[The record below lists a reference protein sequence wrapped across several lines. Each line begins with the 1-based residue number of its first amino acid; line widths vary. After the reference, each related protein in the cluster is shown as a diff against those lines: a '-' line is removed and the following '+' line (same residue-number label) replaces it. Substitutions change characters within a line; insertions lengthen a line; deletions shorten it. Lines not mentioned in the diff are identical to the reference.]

1 MEALSKIIISFEHQ
15 KCYHHFCPKCLQS
28 LLHCINHYNYH
39 IGIVFTY
46 CFFFI
51 IIIIIFRRTGL
62 PLTGMLHSMPIS
74 RHFSM
79 SETRSAAVS
88 PLASPTTSTDSGH
101 PSPDSSQG
109 GKMLLTDSDIR
120 SDGSEV
126 SPPSSSNSQDA
137 DGRLASER
145 LMPGINNPFV
155 NAHRID
161 RKRAAT
167 FMDAMRADD
176 KDSTRKRSRSL
187 ADASELFLRDGKDPR
202 SLFFRNNLPT
212 VPEIKVE
219 NGKKKEECTQSS
231 DVSTR
236 RLLNNH
242 DSRLDAAQGLV
253 NLGNMASQF
262 PGLCAFPPEFMYPD
276 VMFPRVDMLHDLQH
290 LRNPFDIHNPY
301 CLGSDPYTAALA
313 MRRWLNN
320 PDMFRSPLN
329 PLLAAQSGLLSPAER
344 LRFLKF
350 PFGYPSPFTSPSSFD
365 LGAAAAAA
373 GLTERNLPEYT
384 LRSLYQNGLVPD
396 MARNNAS
403 KETEQK
409 HTPSTEK
416 QARQGSCSPPSKTAS
431 PENVKE
437 NVVDNGKEKGD
448 DSVVDEFFEE
458 KKKPA
463 KDNNAAEEEDD
474 EEEKV
479 DVVGGVKPTSVLR
492 QTFAGIQEEFNSRLE
507 NLNKSFAR
515 SLDQNMTC
523 P

>member
-1 MEALSKIIISFEHQ
+1 
-15 KCYHHFCPKCLQS
+15 
-28 LLHCINHYNYH
+28 
-39 IGIVFTY
+39 
-46 CFFFI
+46 
-51 IIIIIFRRTGL
+51 
-62 PLTGMLHSMPIS
+62 MLHSMPIS

-79 SETRSAAVS
+79 SENRSAAVS

-109 GKMLLTDSDIR
+109 GKMLLTDSDVR

-126 SPPSSSNSQDA
+126 SPPSSSNSQDVE
-137 DGRLASER
+137 GRPASER
-145 LMPGINNPFV
+145 LMSGINNPFV
-155 NAHRID
+155 NPHRID
-161 RKRAAT
+161 RKRAAA
-167 FMDAMRADD
+167 FMDSMMAED
-176 KDSTRKRSRSL
+176 KDPTRKRSRSL
-187 ADASELFLRDGKDPR
+187 ADAELFLRDGIDHR
-202 SLFFRNNLPT
+202 SLFIRNNLPT
-212 VPEIKVE
+212 VPEVKVE

-231 DVSTR
+231 DVPGR

-262 PGLCAFPPEFMYPD
+262 PGLCAFPPELMYPD

-320 PDMFRSPLN
+320 PDMFRSQLN

-350 PFGYPSPFTSPSSFD
+350 PFGYPSPFSSPSPFD
-365 LGAAAAAA
+365 FSAAAAAA
-373 GLTERNLPEYT
+373 GLTERNLPEYAF
-384 LRSLYQNGLVPD
+384 RSLYQNGLVPD
-396 MARNNAS
+396 MARSSAL

-409 HTPSTEK
+409 QTSFTEK
-416 QARQGSCSPPSKTAS
+416 QAREGSSSPPSKTPSKSATPDNS
-431 PENVKE
+431 KKSEVE
-437 NVVDNGKEKGD
+437 NGKEKKEESD
-448 DSVVDEFFEE
+448 MNEFFEE
-458 KKKPA
+458 KKKSI
-463 KDNNAAEEEDD
+463 KDRNAAEEDEDED
-474 EEEKV
+474 EKV